1 MMDVQ
6 VFLSATL
13 RAFVPEYD
21 PAAGRTVALADDAEV
36 REVCRSL
43 GIPEEKVKI
52 VMVNG
57 RNAELADRLAGG
69 ERVALFPPVGGG

>member
-1 MMDVQ
+1 MHVQ

-13 RAFVPEYD
+13 RVLVPGYD
-21 PAAGRTVALADDAEV
+21 PAAGRQVELADGAAVGEI
-36 REVCRSL
+36 CRSL
-43 GIPEEKVKI
+43 SIPAEKVKI

-57 RNAELADRLAGG
+57 RNAELADRLTGG

>member
-1 MMDVQ
+1 MEVQ

-13 RAFVPEYD
+13 RGMVPGYD
-21 PAAGRTVALADDAEV
+21 PAAGRSVALADGAAVGEI
-36 REVCRSL
+36 CRAL
-43 GIPEEKVKI
+43 GIPAEKVKI

-57 RNAELADRLAGG
+57 RSAELADRLAGG